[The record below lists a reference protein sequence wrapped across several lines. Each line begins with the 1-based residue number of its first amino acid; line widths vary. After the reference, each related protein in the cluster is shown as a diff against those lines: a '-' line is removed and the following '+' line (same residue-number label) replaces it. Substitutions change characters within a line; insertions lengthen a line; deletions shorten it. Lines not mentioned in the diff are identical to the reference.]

1 MSYPDMKDYIT
12 FFSKRY
18 KDFEKFISSNES
30 KPKGRPK
37 VHPDCLL
44 VIFFAIMILKGIH
57 QFKAQHAFLIEH
69 PDWVKNLSSKVFR
82 IAQPYPVATNNS
94 QPESSSSSN
103 ISEI

>member
-12 FFSKRY
+12 FFLNATKILRSLSVQ
-18 KDFEKFISSNES
+18 IA

-57 QFKAQHAFLIEH
+57 QKHSTLFLLSRLGEKTQVQKYSGSHNPI
-69 PDWVKNLSSKVFR
+69 PD
-82 IAQPYPVATNNS
+82 TNNS

-103 ISEI
+103 I